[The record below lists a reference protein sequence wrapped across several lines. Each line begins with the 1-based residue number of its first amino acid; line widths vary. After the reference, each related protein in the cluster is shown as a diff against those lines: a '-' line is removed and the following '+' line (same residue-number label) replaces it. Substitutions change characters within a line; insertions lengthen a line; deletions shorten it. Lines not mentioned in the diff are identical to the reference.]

1 MIIIMKPGASEEAIR
16 NVTKTIEAKGLQ
28 AHLSHGAEVT
38 IVGVI
43 GDKTKLHGSNIE
55 IAEGVDKVV
64 NVTESYKLVNKKFHP
79 EDSSIPVGNTVIG
92 PATFTVMA
100 GPCAI
105 EDRDMLLK
113 TAEAVKAAG
122 AAFLRG
128 GAYKPRT
135 SPYSF
140 QGLEEEGLKYM
151 KEAREATGLNI
162 ICEVTSLR
170 ALETAVKYVDML
182 QIGARNMQNF
192 ELLKEVG
199 KSGVPVLLKR
209 GLSATVD
216 EWLNAAEYIIS
227 EGNPNIVLCER
238 GIRTYETATRNTLDL
253 SAVPVI
259 RAKSHLPIIVDPS
272 HATGVRAYVEPLS
285 RAAAAVGAD
294 GLMVEVHP
302 CPPRAMS
309 DGPQSLTFE
318 QFDAMMRGLQPYI
331 RLAGRSAA
339 GCSAAGNSADGR
351 GADGCSAD
359 GHGTTGNSADGRH
372 ANGCSA
378 DGHGTTGNSAD
389 GHDTASAA
397 GHAGAVSATHGEVP
411 KRHE

>member
-1 MIIIMKPGASEEAIR
+1 MIIIMKPGASEEAISK
-16 NVTKTIEAKGLQ
+16 VTKIIESRGLQ
-28 AHLSHGAEVT
+28 AHLSHGDEVT

-43 GDKTKLHGSNIE
+43 GNKAKLQGANIE
-55 IAEGVDKVV
+55 SSEGVDKIL

-79 EDSSIPVGNTVIG
+79 EDSVIPVGNTRIG
-92 PATFTVMA
+92 PGNFTVMA

-105 EDRDMLLK
+105 ENHDMLLAS
-113 TAEAVKAAG
+113 AEAVKKAG
-122 AAFLRG
+122 ATFLRG

-151 KEAREATGLNI
+151 KEAREATELNI

-209 GLSATVD
+209 GLSATID

-238 GIRTYETATRNTLDL
+238 GIRTYETSTRNTLDL

-259 RAKSHLPIIVDPS
+259 RAKSHLPVIVDPS
-272 HATGVRAYVEPLS
+272 HATGVRAYIEPLS
-285 RAAAAVGAD
+285 KAAAAVGAD

-302 CPPRAMS
+302 CPSCAMS

-318 QFDAMMRGLQPYI
+318 QFDAMMQHLKPYVE
-331 RLAGRSAA
+331 LAGRA
-339 GCSAAGNSADGR
+339 
-351 GADGCSAD
+351 
-359 GHGTTGNSADGRH
+359 
-372 ANGCSA
+372 
-378 DGHGTTGNSAD
+378 
-389 GHDTASAA
+389 
-397 GHAGAVSATHGEVP
+397 
-411 KRHE
+411 